1 MVGCERTRELLDPYF
16 DNELEFVQAKQI
28 AEHLEVC
35 VECRHEFELLREQDE
50 VVASSIKNQTCD
62 TSKLRA
68 EIEAATVGKPDI

>member
-1 MVGCERTRELLDPYF
+1 MDPYF

-35 VECRHEFELLREQDE
+35 GECRHEFELISQQDE
-50 VVASSIKNQTCD
+50 VVTRSIKNQTCD

>member
-1 MVGCERTRELLDPYF
+1 MVDCGQTRELLDSYF

-35 VECRHEFELLREQDE
+35 GECRHEFELLREQDE

-62 TSKLRA
+62 TAKLRA
-68 EIEAATVGKPDI
+68 EIEAATVGKPDN